1 MSDAGVIIESEPEMD
16 GVWKYRGSV
25 LLKGVRGNFLEIFE
39 KSIDKHKID
48 AILECAV
55 LRKQPFAGCLTVGET
70 RAGGFH
76 GRIRYNHPDTRKSDE
91 NGRELS
97 CAYAYGKERYKVI
110 VRFV

>member
-1 MSDAGVIIESEPEMD
+1 MD
-16 GVWKYRGSV
+16 GESRRRGSV
-25 LLKGVRGNFLEIFE
+25 LLKGVREFFLEIFE

-76 GRIRYNHPDTRKSDE
+76 GRIRLIHPDTECEDFAGSFYVFMAWK
-91 NGRELS
+91 GTVQGY
-97 CAYAYGKERYKVI
+97 CALYLGVFFEKC
-110 VRFV
+110 